1 MMQYMCKYTPVELIK
16 AFGVPVEMPNHE
28 TEDLSEAD
36 TLIHNN
42 VCSHARQLLLS
53 LKGAEEAVLTNCC
66 DSVRRVADVLGA
78 GKIKGRTAESA
89 GSVKLYMLDLPHT
102 DAGCA
107 IDRFAG
113 ELERFVGRYASES
126 GRTFDRG
133 LFLKEWR
140 ASAEAWAVK
149 MRELRKRP
157 YVALLGARVPEELL
171 VEIRKELL
179 PLGVADLTCLGSRDI
194 ASPPEDAEEI
204 SDHEL
209 MRSYAEALLHQI
221 PCMRMASIGGR
232 RQLTE
237 DPALIGIIYNTVRF
251 CDYYEFEFAG
261 LRKRV
266 TVPML
271 KIETDY
277 TSQTRGQ
284 LRTRLEAFGEQM
296 KVRQGRGTSEGDL
309 EATRAEGRDAAVQGG
324 GYAPGRDEVG
334 YGSREGAAKAGGHA
348 ATSEEN
354 AASDGRTKNMTE
366 RGASSQKDMIAV
378 GIDSGSTTT
387 NVVAVRGD
395 GEIAAFKV
403 IRTGAKASVAA
414 ETALKDIEAA
424 LGKGRETF
432 GHICATGYGRAN
444 IPFANSVKTE
454 ITCHARG
461 AHKFNPETRCVIDIG
476 GQDSKVICLDADG
489 QVSNFIMNDK
499 CAAGT
504 GRFLEMMARTLELDV
519 AEMDRLGL
527 LWKHD
532 LTISSTCTVFAESE
546 VISLIAEDKETPDI
560 IHGLNKSVAARTYGL
575 VRRARGA
582 GPFMMTGGVAR
593 NPGLVKEI
601 EAKIGEPLYIA
612 REPDLAGA
620 LGAALFA
627 LEECGAK

>member
-42 VCSHARQLLLS
+42 VCSHARQLLLA

-78 GKIKGRTAESA
+78 GEIKGRTTESA
-89 GSVKLYMLDLPHT
+89 GSAKLYMLDLPHT

-113 ELERFVGRYASES
+113 ELERFVSRYASES
-126 GRTFDRG
+126 GRVFDRG

-171 VEIRKELL
+171 VEIRKKLL

-194 ASPPEDAEEI
+194 ASPPENAEI
-204 SDHEL
+204 LDDHEL
-209 MRSYAEALLHQI
+209 MRAYAEALLHQI

-284 LRTRLEAFGEQM
+284 LKTRLEAFGEQM
-296 KVRQGRGTSEGDL
+296 KVRQGRGMSEGDL
-309 EATRAEGRDAAVQGG
+309 EATRAEGRDAA
-324 GYAPGRDEVG
+324 A
-334 YGSREGAAKAGGHA
+334 
-348 ATSEEN
+348 SEEN
-354 AASDGRTKNMTE
+354 AAPDGRTKNMTE

-424 LGKGRETF
+424 LGRGRETF

-612 REPDLAGA
+612 KEPDLAGA

-627 LEECGAK
+627 LEECGVK